1 MQQKQTH
8 SRKLNNTL
16 GIHDIHTAYTYNYN
30 NDQPNTIESIYDEES
45 GLSKYYKWDGKGN
58 MTDRYDEQNKTNTK
72 MCWTE
77 DNRMQAYVQ
86 MNEGTD
92 KGRAAY
98 YGYNTSGERYVRY
111 VGTTINITQN
121 GITFHRPVLQSP
133 VLYANSLI
141 TLNGKGYTKH
151 YFEGDRRVCSKLGG
165 GFTGRTEDDIN
176 DIILTDCITPIGDY
190 SFIHHFNIP
199 ERSVAE
205 TNDIPMIKMG
215 VRCKEHFA
223 AIKFIVHFFSIYV
236 HHCTLIIWLP
246 TAHQTEM
253 AEEYHKGDC
262 HKWA

>member
-1 MQQKQTH
+1 
-8 SRKLNNTL
+8 
-16 GIHDIHTAYTYNYN
+16 
-30 NDQPNTIESIYDEES
+30 
-45 GLSKYYKWDGKGN
+45 
-58 MTDRYDEQNKTNTK
+58 

-98 YGYNTSGERYVRY
+98 YGYNTTGERYVRY
-111 VGTTINITQN
+111 IGTTINITQN
-121 GITFHRPVLQSP
+121 GITFHRPILQSP

-190 SFIHHFNIP
+190 SFIHHFHIL
-199 ERSVAE
+199 ERSVTE
-205 TNDIPMIKMG
+205 TNDIPMVKMG
-215 VRCKEHFA
+215 FRCKKTPCSHQIYNSFLLNLCTSLHVNNLVTNSPSDGNGRGA
-223 AIKFIVHFFSIYV
+223 SQRQLSQMGIKQNSWKV
-236 HHCTLIIWLP
+236 W
-246 TAHQTEM
+246 
-253 AEEYHKGDC
+253 
-262 HKWA
+262 